1 MNDSN
6 GKLNVSFNAEEG
18 ISMKIA
24 ICNEMFEGWKIEDV
38 FEYVSE
44 IGYEGVEIA
53 PFTISNDVR
62 NVERK
67 KREEIRSLASSFN
80 LEIVGTHW
88 LLITPKGLH
97 LTHPDENV
105 RRLTEHYLCELI
117 KFTSDIGG
125 RILVFG
131 SPDQRSI
138 LKRVSFRKAWNYAKE
153 IFHACSRF
161 AEDYDAV
168 IAIEPLAKF
177 LTNFI
182 NTAEEAI
189 RLIEEVSHPNFR
201 LNLDVYSMLDEG
213 KPLPEI
219 IKSSREYLVHFHIND
234 DNKLGPGF
242 GKVNFKPIIGA
253 LKEIN
258 YDKFIS
264 VEAFD
269 FSPGPK
275 RIASVS
281 LETLRNLLRA

>member
-1 MNDSN
+1 MR
-6 GKLNVSFNAEEG
+6 
-18 ISMKIA
+18 IS
-24 ICNEMFEGWKIEDV
+24 ICNELFEGWKMEEV
-38 FEYVSE
+38 FEYISR

-62 NVERK
+62 NVTKKERK
-67 KREEIRSLASSFN
+67 EIRSLASSFN

-88 LLITPKGLH
+88 LLVGLKGLH
-97 LTHPDENV
+97 LTHPDENT
-105 RRLTEHYLCELI
+105 RRFTEHYLCELI

-131 SPDQRSI
+131 SPNQRSI
-138 LKRVSFRKAWNYAKE
+138 PEGVPFKKAWNYAKE
-153 IFHACSRF
+153 VFSACSRF

-168 IAIEPLAKF
+168 IAVEPLTKAS
-177 LTNFI
+177 TNFI

-213 KPLPEI
+213 KPLPDI
-219 IKSSREYLVHFHIND
+219 IRRSRDYLIHFHVND

-242 GKVNFKPIIGA
+242 GKVDFRPIIDA
-253 LKEIN
+253 LKMIN
-258 YDKFIS
+258 YKGFIS
-264 VEAFD
+264 VEVFD

-281 LETLRNLLRA
+281 LETLRKLLRD